1 MLRKENVGWA
11 GSGRVGSV
19 STWKVVR
26 TPVLSLG
33 VRSVQQVC
41 VLQILCR
48 IVSHSFLSLAASSGR
63 VGVVDR

>member
-1 MLRKENVGWA
+1 MFKKKNAGWA

-19 STWKVVR
+19 STWKVVW
-26 TPVLSLG
+26 TAVLSLG

-41 VLQILCR
+41 VLQIFCR

-63 VGVVDR
+63 VGGVDR